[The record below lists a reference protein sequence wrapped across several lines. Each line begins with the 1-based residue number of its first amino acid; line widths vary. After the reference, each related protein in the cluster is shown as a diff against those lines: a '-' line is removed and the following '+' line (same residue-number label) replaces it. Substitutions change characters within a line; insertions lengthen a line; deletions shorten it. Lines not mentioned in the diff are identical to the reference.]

1 MAGEPSAMEVDVGTK
16 GGGGDGGEVEVDG
29 LKLARLELEIK
40 WLIPMLRYIILKAH
54 CFSCID
60 TSSDF

>member
-1 MAGEPSAMEVDVGTK
+1 MGVD
-16 GGGGDGGEVEVDG
+16 DGGKVEVDG

-40 WLIPMLRYIILKAH
+40 WLIPMLQYIILKAH
-54 CFSCID
+54 RFSCID